1 MVVRWN
7 FGVSGMWE
15 VSAAPRS
22 LKSFLLIKLGP
33 LARVGCGGVGGREEL
48 SSHVA
53 GELISPSNA
62 GLWRVLGGAW
72 FPGSPQSFVEISS
85 SCSVSSFV
93 STPATFALL
102 IWSTEYTIER
112 VSEGGIE
119 TREVNEGWTNISNEK
134 KNLRTVCVSERKN
147 SWTLSIERQYIF

>member
-1 MVVRWN
+1 MRGQCGAKE
-7 FGVSGMWE
+7 FE
-15 VSAAPRS
+15 V
-22 LKSFLLIKLGP
+22 FLLIKLGP

-85 SCSVSSFV
+85 PCSVSSFV

-112 VSEGGIE
+112 VSEGG
-119 TREVNEGWTNISNEK
+119 RDRDEGDE
-134 KNLRTVCVSERKN
+134 
-147 SWTLSIERQYIF
+147 